1 MAANGYRQKRIL
13 MDDKAIARSLRRLAD
28 EIVDTNRGLDG
39 LCLVGVYTRGVYLAE
54 RLKTL
59 LEEQEGEEVCV
70 GTIDI
75 ALYRDDAMLGLPEP
89 QIGPTSLPFGVTGRT
104 VVLVDDVLFTGRTT
118 RAALDALMD
127 FGRPRAVQL
136 LVLVDRGHRELP
148 IQADFVGR
156 KLETR
161 PEERVKV
168 RLKELD
174 GEEAVVLLEP
184 ERQ

>member
-1 MAANGYRQKRIL
+1 MSQGFRVKKSL
-13 MDDKAIARSLRRLAD
+13 MDRKAIARALRRLAD
-28 EIVDTNRGLDG
+28 EIVERNGGLDG
-39 LCLVGVYTRGVYLAE
+39 LCLVGVYTRGVHLAR
-54 RLKTL
+54 RLQGL
-59 LEEQEGEEVCV
+59 LEKDEGVEVPV

-89 QIGPTSLPFGVTGRT
+89 QIGPTSLPFGVTGKV

-127 FGRPRAVQL
+127 FGRPRGVQL

-156 KLETR
+156 RYETR
-161 PEERVKV
+161 KEQSVK
-168 RLKELD
+168 LYLDETD
-174 GEEAVVLLEP
+174 GEEKVVLLEP
-184 ERQ
+184 LA